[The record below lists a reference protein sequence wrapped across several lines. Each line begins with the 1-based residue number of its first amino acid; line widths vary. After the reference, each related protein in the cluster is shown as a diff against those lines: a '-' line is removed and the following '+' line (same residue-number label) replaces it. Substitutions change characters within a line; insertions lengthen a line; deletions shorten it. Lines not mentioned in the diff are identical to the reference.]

1 MHTGVKASSKHIAMI
16 KYAVELKTKQLCDLL
31 QFEDETKI
39 EAFLISFVCSFSS
52 EDIDVII
59 GYLSRITMDINF
71 TFDQHAFF
79 NNKKADD
86 QVISDYLEAKN
97 IAWNIKADRS
107 YFYDE
112 ALKLKSK
119 KMNQSVLLKIGS
131 NILASKLE
139 AYLYEQSILDGT
151 ILDMLLHI
159 KYLRHCV
166 TVDIKGMGEMS
177 TIEQVKLSRA
187 LRTLCD

>member
-1 MHTGVKASSKHIAMI
+1 MQTGVKASSKNIAMI

-39 EAFLISFVCSFSS
+39 KAYLIAFVCSFSS

-59 GYLSRITMDINF
+59 GYLARITMDINF

-79 NNKKADD
+79 SNKAADD
-86 QVISDYLEAKN
+86 QIISDYLEAKN

-107 YFYDE
+107 DFYDE

-119 KMNQSVLLKIGS
+119 KMNQSGLLKLSG

-139 AYLYEQSILDGT
+139 TYLYEQSIVDGT

-159 KYLRHCV
+159 KYLSHHIA
-166 TVDIKGMGEMS
+166 VDLKGMNEMS
-177 TIEQVKLSRA
+177 TVEQIKLNRA
-187 LRTLCD
+187 LNSLCE